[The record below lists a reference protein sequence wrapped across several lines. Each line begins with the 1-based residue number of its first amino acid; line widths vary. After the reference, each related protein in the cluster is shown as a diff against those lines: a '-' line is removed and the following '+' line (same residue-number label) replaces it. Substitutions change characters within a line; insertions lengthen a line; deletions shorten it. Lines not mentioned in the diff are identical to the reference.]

1 MSHSRLLDLLLSQP
15 GQYVSGEEIS
25 RKLSISR
32 TAVWKQI
39 NKLREEGYEFEAV
52 SRKGYRLISKPE
64 RLEYSG
70 LLQAM
75 NTKSFGQRLKLLDVT
90 TSTQEEVRLL
100 AEQGAE
106 EGTLVIAEEQTTGR
120 GRQGRKWHSPAGKGI
135 WMSLLLRPQLPLSSA
150 PQLTL
155 LSAVAVCRAV
165 RMVTGVDV
173 GIKWPNDLLANGRK
187 ICGILLE
194 SVGEDEMIRY
204 CIAGIGIDAN
214 LESSDLPPELEP
226 IATSLQIES
235 GRKVDRAVLI
245 GAVLAEM
252 EKLYGLYKEEG
263 FAPIGHL
270 WEALSITTGQDITVK
285 TAQGE
290 VSGRAM
296 GLDEYGG
303 LLVMQRDHRL
313 TTIFSG
319 EVQFEGCNP

>member
-1 MSHSRLLDLLLSQP
+1 MSDSRLLDMLLSRP
-15 GQYVSGEEIS
+15 GEYISGEEIS

-52 SRKGYRLISKPE
+52 SRKGYRLVSKPE
-64 RLEYSG
+64 KLEYST
-70 LLQAM
+70 LLQAFS
-75 NTKSFGQRLKLLDVT
+75 TVSFGRTLKLMDVT

-100 AEQGAE
+100 AEHGAS
-106 EGTLVIAEEQTTGR
+106 EGTLVIAEEQTIGR

-135 WMSLLLRPQLPLSSA
+135 WMSLLLRPQLPLSAA

-155 LSAVAVCRAV
+155 LTAVAVCRAV
-165 RMVTGVDV
+165 RAVTGIGV
-173 GIKWPNDLLANGRK
+173 GIKWPNDLLVRGRK

-214 LESSDLPPELEP
+214 LEPDDLPPELAS

-245 GAVLAEM
+245 GAVMTEM
-252 EKLYGLYKEEG
+252 EKLYGLYMEEG

-270 WEALSITTGQDITVK
+270 WEALSVTTGQHITVK

-290 VSGRAM
+290 VSGRAV
-296 GLDEYGG
+296 GLEERGG
-303 LLVMQRDHRL
+303 LLVMQEDDSL

-319 EVQFEGCNP
+319 EVHFDGCNP

>member
-1 MSHSRLLDLLLSQP
+1 MGHSRLLDMLLSRP
-15 GQYVSGEEIS
+15 GEYVSGEEIS

-52 SRKGYRLISKPE
+52 SRKGYRLVSKPE
-64 RLEYSG
+64 RLEYSA

-75 NTKSFGQRLKLLDVT
+75 DTTSFGQRLKLLDVT

-100 AEQGAE
+100 AEQGAN
-106 EGTLVIAEEQTTGR
+106 EGTLVIAEEQTIGR
-120 GRQGRKWHSPAGKGI
+120 GRQGRRWHSPAGKGI
-135 WMSLLLRPQLPLSSA
+135 WMSLLLRPQLPLSAA

-155 LSAVAVCRAV
+155 LSAVAVCRAI
-165 RMVTGVDV
+165 RAVTGIGV
-173 GIKWPNDLLANGRK
+173 GIKWPNDLLVQGRK
-187 ICGILLE
+187 VCGILLE

-214 LESSDLPPELEP
+214 LETDDLPSELVP

-245 GAVLAEM
+245 GAVMAEM
-252 EKLYGLYKEEG
+252 EKLYGLYMEEG

-270 WEALSITTGQDITVK
+270 WEALSVTTGQQITVK

-296 GLDEYGG
+296 GLDKNGG
-303 LLVMQRDHRL
+303 LLVMQGDDKL

-319 EVQFEGCNP
+319 EVQLGGCNP